1 MYMINKI
8 ISEIEESIKVKSD
21 IINDKSLLL
30 KIERLANE
38 ILTSINNGGKIMFC
52 GNGGSFADSQHL
64 AAEFV
69 SRLRFDRAPLP
80 SIALGTNSS
89 NITAIANDYG
99 YEEVFSREIIAIG
112 KEGDILIPISTS
124 GNSKNI
130 LKAIKSAKDK
140 QIKVIGL
147 SGKNGGEMKNL
158 CDLILVPSE
167 STEKIQESH
176 IMIGHIICSIVEYEY
191 FLKDNSET
199 YVQKNRYRRYARS
212 TTP

>member
-1 MYMINKI
+1 MINKI

-191 FLKDNSET
+191 FLK
-199 YVQKNRYRRYARS
+199 R
-212 TTP
+212 